1 MRLPAAPRVAALA
14 LALAAAA
21 CDPLEPPSVTA
32 RSLSIEADDIAVM
45 KALLDDVRGRR
56 AGGSF
61 LVIDSTLPICAKPIE
76 IVATPLGG
84 CLGPSVLDSVSKVLP
99 SASRVTAAL
108 DFQTRNTRRL
118 PITGALGDD
127 VTYIS
132 ATLTD
137 FVSMRDLIRQHPGG
151 AVVTFTAPSYPAPRV
166 AVIVYHVKDLEH
178 AAVRLEQQ
186 IGARW
191 VVADRFGGIE

>member
-1 MRLPAAPRVAALA
+1 MRLRAARRLAVLA
-14 LALAAAA
+14 LALAPIA
-21 CDPLEPPSVTA
+21 CDQPVPPPVAVREP
-32 RSLSIEADDIAVM
+32 SIEADDIAVM
-45 KALLDDVRGRR
+45 KGVLDDVRGRR

-61 LVIDSTLPICAKPIE
+61 LVVDSTLPICAKPIE
-76 IVATPLGG
+76 IAVAQLGG
-84 CLGPSVLDSVSKVLP
+84 CLEPAVLDSVLKVLP

-108 DFQTRNTRRL
+108 DFQARNARRL
-118 PITGALGDD
+118 PIRGALGDD

-137 FVSMRDLIRQHPGG
+137 FVSVKDLIRQHPGG
-151 AVVTFTAPSYPAPRV
+151 AVVTFSAPSYPAPRV
-166 AVIVYHVKDLEH
+166 AVMFYHVKDREH

-186 IGARW
+186 LDARW